1 MDLAVV
7 TYLLYLAITVPLT
20 IWVARALHRHGQVF
34 LIDVFN
40 GDERLANA
48 VNQLLVI
55 GFYLLNF
62 GFLSFFM
69 ASETSVDSTRAGA
82 RAALHQGGRRGP
94 GRRAGPLRQRLVAQR
109 PPPPGRPPQPRAD
122 AAARAGVARARPP
135 AGLGPARRRRWR
147 PGLMSPSTSGTR

>member
-69 ASETSVDSTRAGA
+69 ASETSVDTFREVLEQLSTKVGVV
-82 RAALHQGGRRGP
+82 ALVVGLVHFANVWWLNALR
-94 GRRAGPLRQRLVAQR
+94 RRAVHRNLAPTPPEPAWHGPVPQPGWV
-109 PPPPGRPPQPRAD
+109 PPGG
-122 AAARAGVARARPP
+122 AGSVQA
-135 AGLGPARRRRWR
+135 
-147 PGLMSPSTSGTR
+147 